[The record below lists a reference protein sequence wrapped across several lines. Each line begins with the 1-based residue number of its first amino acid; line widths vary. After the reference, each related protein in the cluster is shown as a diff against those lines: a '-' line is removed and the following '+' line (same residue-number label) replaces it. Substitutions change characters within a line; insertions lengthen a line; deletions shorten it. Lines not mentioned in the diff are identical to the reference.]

1 MAASQQQ
8 VGSCQPTLLHGVC
21 DLFCL
26 TTSLSGRLRT
36 VALHSCPGCWH
47 QLAVS
52 TCRFFE
58 TFSFLP
64 PLDDDAIAKQVEY
77 IIRNGWTPCLEF
89 AEAADAYVKAVNTN
103 HIRGTQFAN
112 YIDNR

>member
-1 MAASQQQ
+1 MRRDFTSWLLARSRL
-8 VGSCQPTLLHGVC
+8 VCLSPLSTPTSS
-21 DLFCL
+21 FIF
-26 TTSLSGRLRT
+26 
-36 VALHSCPGCWH
+36 
-47 QLAVS
+47 
-52 TCRFFE
+52 RFFE

-89 AEAADAYVKAVNTN
+89 AESSDAYVKAVNTN
-103 HIRGTQFAN
+103 HIRGTNFAN